1 MVIMH
6 YKNKEFVSTKDLQ
19 NNLDKHLDYISQDPF
34 NRLVIVR
41 EGKKEAVMIPISEY
55 EHIKNVAD
63 YMEEQEIGRILK
75 ERLNTKKKVSHEEI
89 IKKIAKE
96 EQAELERWERGAELA
111 SKDKEYQ
118 KLSKD

>member
-1 MVIMH
+1 MN
-6 YKNKEFVSTKDLQ
+6 YKNREFVSTKDLK
-19 NNLDKHLDYISQDPF
+19 NNLEKHLDYISQDPF

-41 EGKKEAVMIPISEY
+41 GGKKEAVMIPISEY
-55 EHIKNVAD
+55 EHIKSVAD
-63 YMEEQEIGRILK
+63 YMEEQEIEQIIQERI
-75 ERLNTKKKVSHEEI
+75 NTKEKVSHEEI
-89 IKKIAKE
+89 IKKRAKE

>member
-1 MVIMH
+1 MN
-6 YKNKEFVSTKDLQ
+6 YKNKEFVSTTDLK
-19 NNLDKHLDYISQDPF
+19 NNLEKHLDYISQDPF

-41 EGKKEAVMIPISEY
+41 GGKKEAVVIPVSEY

-63 YMEEQEIGRILK
+63 YMEEQEIARILK
-75 ERLNTKKKVSHEEI
+75 ERINTKEKVSHEEI
-89 IKKIAKE
+89 IKKRAKE
-96 EQAELERWERGAELA
+96 EQAELQRWERGAELA